1 MFVVVSCNPTFFP
14 HNVILLAINPRNGG
28 RKEKKKKK
36 KRRMRRKQKKKITL
50 VKHYNGKF
58 PPKHKKNDALDIPF
72 SLFSSRLSDLQVLSV
87 RAVVTSWRRR
97 GAGRR
102 R

>member
-28 RKEKKKKK
+28 EKKLEKKKKK
-36 KRRMRRKQKKKITL
+36 TNAKETKKKREKKITL

-58 PPKHKKNDALDIPF
+58 PPKHKKKNP
-72 SLFSSRLSDLQVLSV
+72 
-87 RAVVTSWRRR
+87 RRP
-97 GAGRR
+97 
-102 R
+102 

>member
-28 RKEKKKKK
+28 RKKKKK
-36 KRRMRRKQKKKITL
+36 KRNAKETKKKKITL
-50 VKHYNGKF
+50 VKHHNGKF
-58 PPKHKKNDALDIPF
+58 PPKHKKKPTPSVSPF
-72 SLFSSRLSDLQVLSV
+72 SSHLSDLQVLSV

-97 GAGRR
+97 RGAKRR